1 MNVSGKMMMKEAFCT
16 NYGAF
21 TDNPTR
27 AISHEI
33 A

>member
-1 MNVSGKMMMKEAFCT
+1 MNVSGKMMMNEAFCT
-16 NYGAF
+16 TSGDF

-27 AISHEI
+27 AISQEI